1 MLESWHPGLA
11 VAVGRSQGGAEQPR
25 SPRSASN
32 PSALLHTVMAY
43 WKHYLQ
49 PGSVDEALAAL
60 AETPGAA
67 RVIAGG
73 TDLLL
78 DLRQGRQAAVEAL
91 IDVGGI
97 PEMRDIRQDGD
108 ALFVGA
114 AVTHREIVVNP
125 LLARNAPALVV
136 ACSLIGGPQ
145 VREVAT
151 IGGNVAHALP
161 AADAAVAL
169 VALGAEGCVAGPRG
183 RRWVPVEAL
192 FQSPGVPTF
201 DRSRE
206 ILVEFRVPLRS
217 EREGSAFHRIMRP
230 QGIAIAILNG
240 AAWVRLLPGGE
251 LADVR
256 LIVAPTG
263 PTPARSGKA
272 EDILRGCVLDDDA
285 IAAAASAVRQDA
297 RLRTSP
303 HRATQEYRSLI
314 VEVVVRRIL
323 RDALDCAQAEPVKA
337 IA

>member
-1 MLESWHPGLA
+1 MLESWNPGLA
-11 VAVGRSQGGAEQPR
+11 VAAGRSQGGAEQPR

-32 PSALLHTVMAY
+32 PSVLLRTVMTY

-49 PGSVDEALAAL
+49 ARSVDEALASL
-60 AETPGAA
+60 AEAPGSA
-67 RVIAGG
+67 RIIAGG

-78 DLRQGRQAAVEAL
+78 DLRQGRQAPVDAL
-91 IDVGGI
+91 IDVSGI
-97 PEMRDIRQDGD
+97 PELRAIRQERD
-108 ALFVGA
+108 AIFIGA
-114 AVTHREIVVNP
+114 AATHREIVVDP
-125 LLARNAPALVV
+125 LLLHNAPALVA
-136 ACSLIGGPQ
+136 ACLLIGGPQ

-161 AADAAVAL
+161 AADGAVAL

-206 ILVEFRVPLRS
+206 ILVGFRLPSRN

-230 QGIAIAILNG
+230 QGVAIAILNG
-240 AAWVRLLPGGE
+240 AAWVRLGPEGK

-263 PTPARSGKA
+263 PTPARARKA
-272 EDILRGCVLDDDA
+272 EDILRGKGLDDA
-285 IAAAASAVRQDA
+285 ALAAASSAVRQDA

-303 HRATQEYRSLI
+303 HRATQEYRSMI
-314 VEVVVRRIL
+314 IEVVVRRVL
-323 RDALDCAQAEPVKA
+323 RDALASAQGDPAKA
-337 IA
+337 VA